1 MVPGKE
7 ARFSFLCVV
16 SVQEEEYGLLLLLA
30 VSAAFFQKRYLPFRL
45 PN

>member
-7 ARFSFLCVV
+7 ARFSFLCAV
-16 SVQEEEYGLLLLLA
+16 SVQEEENGLLLLLA
-30 VSAAFFQKRYLPFRL
+30 VSASFIQKRYLPLRL